1 MPITWSMA
9 RDKLIHRELQNRSYL
24 QADKITWL
32 KYHDR
37 NCEMLYGMLPLAI
50 GLPVM
55 LVDHLD
61 CNPKKQLLRGK
72 VSVIHSWINANENHS
87 M

>member
-1 MPITWSMA
+1 MA

-37 NCEMLYGMLPLAI
+37 NCEKLYDMLPLTI
-50 GLPVM
+50 ELSVM
-55 LVDHLD
+55 LVGHMDRSPD
-61 CNPKKQLLRGK
+61 KQFLKGK
-72 VSVIHSWINANENHS
+72 VGIIHS
-87 M
+87 